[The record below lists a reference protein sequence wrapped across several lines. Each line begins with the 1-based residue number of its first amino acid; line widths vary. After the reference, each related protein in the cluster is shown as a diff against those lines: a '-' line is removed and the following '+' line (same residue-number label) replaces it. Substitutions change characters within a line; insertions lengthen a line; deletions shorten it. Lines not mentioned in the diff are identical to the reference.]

1 MYCNAPIS
9 LLQQIQ
15 HLIQVREE
23 MPCVV
28 TALEKWEKN
37 LNFLGPELLISSI
50 FDKSLDP
57 AERKA
62 MVKKLYGFRQQWHP
76 GDQLIYGKSLPDPD
90 GRCLLAR

>member
-1 MYCNAPIS
+1 MYCNVPIS

-28 TALEKWEKN
+28 TALEEWEKN
-37 LNFLGPELLISSI
+37 LNCLGPELLMISI

-62 MVKKLYGFRQQWHP
+62 MVEKLYAELQKRA
-76 GDQLIYGKSLPDPD
+76 DQSVLISPSW
-90 GRCLLAR
+90 C